1 MSEAIR
7 VVPHEALDPGP
18 STAGMVRN
26 TAAATDTLWVG
37 EVRTAPG
44 AWSGWHHHGEHTTY
58 GRVVSGQLHFEFGRM
73 ALRASV
79 QAPAI
84 SSSFHLTPSI
94 ERATQVQKNTSSWE
108 FASEPGQR
116 WSMWKGQTLPDFHAR
131 RATGAPLPG

>member
-58 GRVVSGQLHFEFGRM
+58 GRVVSGQLHFEFGPNG
-73 ALRASV
+73 AESVSASAGDFFIV
-79 QAPAI
+79 PPHTVHREGNPGSEEHVLVGVRVGTGPTVVNVEGPDPA
-84 SSSFHLTPSI
+84 
-94 ERATQVQKNTSSWE
+94 
-108 FASEPGQR
+108 
-116 WSMWKGQTLPDFHAR
+116 
-131 RATGAPLPG
+131 